1 MLNFPKCALL
11 HEFFIIIFRNYFQDC
26 FHLKVPGRLFPIEE
40 FYLED
45 ILLKLNYTTS
55 TSSKTSKKAKSR
67 NIGHGSKTQIPSEEC
82 QEFFDIIKQS
92 FTTGEFE
99 DVYSCL
105 GEFDINLQ
113 VRDVTVCKIKNF
125 SANQNFT

>member
-45 ILLKLNYTTS
+45 ILLKLNYSTS